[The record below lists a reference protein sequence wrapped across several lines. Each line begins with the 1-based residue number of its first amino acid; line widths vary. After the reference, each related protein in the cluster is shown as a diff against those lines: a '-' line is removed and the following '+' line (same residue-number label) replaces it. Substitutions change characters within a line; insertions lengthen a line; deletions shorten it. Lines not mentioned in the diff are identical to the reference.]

1 MSRVHQAQEG
11 WKLPD
16 TKLWKSPILPRSLPP
31 QGFPVFLQLNR
42 VWVLCDHALNVKG
55 QRVVCSLPLTT
66 FPLSVQKLKQEAD
79 QFQ

>member
-1 MSRVHQAQEG
+1 RVHQAQEG

-42 VWVLCDHALNVKG
+42 VWVLRDHALI
-55 QRVVCSLPLTT
+55 VVIPDDNYPAYALYIM
-66 FPLSVQKLKQEAD
+66 
-79 QFQ
+79 

>member
-42 VWVLCDHALNVKG
+42 VWVLRDHALIAR
-55 QRVVCSLPLTT
+55 Q
-66 FPLSVQKLKQEAD
+66 
-79 QFQ
+79 